1 MHGNQWRVRIKVPKE
16 ARPILKKTFLVE
28 GLHTDSLALANAR
41 KWDVIA
47 RLKGIIEDAKQR
59 AAGTHL
65 TNTEALEWRE
75 RLQQDAPEEVVMDDL
90 LTDRAVEIEQRHGF
104 KTAKTF
110 VDVARGKATLIEP
123 LVETWLAEAEYA
135 GRTAAA
141 YRQGVTK
148 FISWAKEARLSII
161 VEEVDRK
168 VAGQYVQEAF
178 VKPKADPATANKLI
192 SGLSAL
198 WTWAIKRGFADANP
212 WTGQGLRGKKVRA
225 SDGGGATRPFT
236 DEEVTAIFKVANGT
250 LKDMC
255 MVAALSGMRLSE
267 IATLKVR
274 DTHLAKDP
282 EEAANDHM
290 RVVEGKTDA
299 ASRAVPI
306 HPALRPLLASRCSGK
321 TAGAYVFHELTE
333 QVSQAR
339 TRGTAM
345 SQAFSRLLHDNELE
359 DRIPNR
365 RQARTGFH
373 SWRRWFIRKGVEA
386 LERGATGFT
395 AWTLAEVV
403 GHSKEAGPL
412 PMTMGR
418 YPGAAGMEAK
428 RACVEAAELPKA
440 KGSNAAKRLE
450 LADASGS

>member
-1 MHGNQWRVRIKVPKE
+1 MARHDRRHLEQHGNQWRVRIKVPND

-28 GLHTDSLALANAR
+28 GLRTDSLALANAR
-41 KWDVIA
+41 KWEVIA
-47 RLKGIIEDAKQR
+47 RLKGLIEDAKQR
-59 AAGTHL
+59 ASGTHL
-65 TNTEALEWRE
+65 TNVEALEWRE
-75 RLQQDAPEEVVMDDL
+75 RLQHDEPEEGLMDSL
-90 LTDRAVEIEQRHGF
+90 LVDRAVEIEERHGF
-104 KTAKTF
+104 KTAKAF

-123 LVETWLAEAEYA
+123 LVETWLAEAQYA

-141 YRQGVTK
+141 YRQGVAK
-148 FISWAKEARLSII
+148 FIAWAKDARFSII

-168 VAGQYVQEAF
+168 VAGRYVQEVF
-178 VKPKADPATANKLI
+178 VKPGADPATANKLI

-198 WTWAIKRGFADANP
+198 WTWAIKRGFAEVNP

-225 SDGGGATRPFT
+225 ADGGGATRPFT
-236 DEEVTAIFKVANGT
+236 DEEATAILKVASGT
-250 LKDMC
+250 LRDMC
-255 MVAALSGMRLSE
+255 VVAALSGMRLSE
-267 IATLKVR
+267 IATLTVR
-274 DTHLAKDP
+274 DVHLAKD
-282 EEAANDHM
+282 EKSAAADHM

-306 HPALRPLLASRCSGK
+306 HPALRALLASRCAGK
-321 TAGAYVFHELTE
+321 AAGAYVFHELTE

-359 DRIPNR
+359 DRIPGR

-373 SWRRWFIRKGVEA
+373 SWRRWFIRKAVEA
-386 LERGATGFT
+386 LEQGATGFT

-403 GHSKEAGPL
+403 GHSKESGPL

-428 RACVEAAELPKA
+428 RACVEAVVLPV
-440 KGSNAAKRLE
+440 KG
-450 LADASGS
+450 